1 MGESSAPID
10 MKLLRRLDRFDEFIR
25 KSQGLNK
32 QGVLDYDDLC
42 LFPSVQLPEGLFPES
57 LEGDALDWYSNLKL
71 EDVKTWI
78 DLSNAFVRQYEYN
91 CELAPTRTTLE
102 GTKRKPS
109 EDHKTYAK
117 RWRKVAAKLKAA
129 GKIGMVP
136 PPTYPYGMPAWY
148 NPQAV
153 CTYHSGAP
161 GHSTLDCKALKH
173 KIQDM
178 VESGEIIVRRRET
191 QGPNVNRNPL
201 PDHVNTIG
209 VIMDDTEY
217 MEQVKVLAR
226 EAEVF
231 GVTDQPFVIE
241 LPFEEDNKPF
251 VLDLTPAE
259 NEALEP
265 VVIEFPK
272 QEPVLSLQ
280 QVPWNYDEPDV
291 QIGEKSI
298 AKKEVSVV
306 TRSGKIASPF
316 EAASPIRANN
326 SEPPV
331 KPTITEKEA
340 LDFLKRLQRSEYN
353 VVEKLSKSP
362 AQITMLDL
370 LFSSDVHRDALIDIL
385 TRAQI
390 PRDISVDNFSNVVG
404 SVLFNKQIAFS
415 DDELPTEGIGH
426 NRALYI
432 TVRCNGKML
441 PKVLIDNGSALNI
454 CPWSTLEK
462 LGLQDIKLRPSGT
475 IVRGFDG
482 AQREPIGEADLVIE
496 MGLAQFQITCQV
508 MNFPSIYNILLG
520 RPWIHK
526 SGAVPSSLHQLLKF
540 VVNDKLITI
549 FAEEDCLV
557 ITDSGVK
564 EEGSQSVTMSPH
576 STSDIVS
583 VSWIT
588 TEEQTLSKASV
599 MMAREMIRGGY
610 KFDKGL
616 GRELQ
621 GILKPVKI
629 VEKRDTFGLGFRP
642 TAKDFKE
649 MKERKRAEKEGR
661 QGVLDIPPLRYTF
674 PRPAEVIMSEINP
687 VDGIE
692 ASLAQLFVGA
702 TFEDI
707 VPGEAEF
714 PDIPE
719 GSILNWT
726 AESLP
731 VRKEFRESDNEEVSD
746 SFAKDLE
753 QYEEKP
759 KPNLEETEK
768 INIGTEDEVK
778 EVQISIHLNKSQ
790 KKEMLEF
797 LTMFQD
803 VFAWSYDDM
812 TGISTDVV
820 VHRLPTDPSFP
831 PVKQK
836 PRKFKPDISLKIK
849 EQIEKQLQTNII
861 IVSHYPIWLSNP
873 VPVPKKSGEVR
884 VCVDYRDL
892 NKASPKDDFPLP
904 NIHILLDNTAG
915 HEIESFCDCFA
926 GYHQI
931 LMAEEDREKTA
942 FITPW
947 GTFCYRVM
955 PFGLKN
961 AGATYQRT
969 MTTLFHDMIH
979 REMEVYV
986 DDIIIK
992 SKRTED
998 HLDDLRKLFERLR
1011 KYNLKLNPA
1020 KCAFGAPAGKLL
1032 GFIVSKRGIEIDP
1045 AKIKAI
1051 REMPVPKTQKDV
1063 KSFLGK
1069 INFIGRFIAQ
1079 LTATCEPLFKLL
1091 RKNVPLYWNEECQQA
1106 FDKIKDYLL
1115 HPPVLVPPKPG
1126 RPLIMYLSV
1135 LDGAVGCVLGQHDDS
1150 GRKEQAIYYLS
1161 KKFTQYEANYS
1172 FIEKSCCALAWAAQ
1186 KLRHYLLSHTTYLI
1200 SRSDPLKY
1208 LLEKPMLTGRLAK
1221 WQIVLSEFD
1230 IVFTSQKAVKGQAI
1244 ADHLAENPRDD
1255 DYQPL
1260 HTYFPDEKILFVG
1273 ATDDISEQCPEWRL
1287 FFDGASNSLGAGI
1300 GAVLVSPEGKHY
1312 PAAAKLQFPCTN
1324 NMAEYEACIFGL
1336 KMALEMEIKELVA
1349 FSDSDL
1355 LVHQT
1360 LKQWITK
1367 DSKILPYHCSLL
1379 TLAKQFQNLEFRHLP
1394 RARNAFADALATLA
1408 SMIQYPDELKIEPIQ
1423 IQFQDKPAHCWAVDK
1438 SPDSIPWFNDI
1449 KEFLKTGSYPLH
1461 AGIKDKSFLRRMA
1474 SKFFLN
1480 GEVLYK
1486 RTSDLNLLRCVDEDE
1501 AQYMMKEVHS
1511 GVCGPHMN
1519 GHLLAKKIMRTGY
1532 FWLTM
1537 EHDCIDFVRRCIKC
1551 QMHGDIIRAPPTELH
1566 SMTAPWPCSMWGM
1579 DVIGTID
1586 PPASNGHRFILVAIE
1601 YFTKW
1606 VEAESFKHVTKKVVA
1621 NFLRDH
1627 IICRF
1632 GVPETLITDNAK
1644 NLNNDMVDGLCEQF
1658 KIRHRNSAIYR
1669 PQMNGAV
1676 EAANK
1681 NLKKI
1686 IRKMTERHRDWDEKL
1701 PYALMAYRTSI
1712 RTSTGATPYS
1722 LMYGMEAVLPAE
1734 VEIPSLRILMEAKLE
1749 EADWIKQRHEQLTS
1763 IDERRFNAICHGQCY
1778 QKRVARAY
1786 NKKVHRRAFEEG
1798 DKVLKRILSMQ
1809 DEAKGKFAPN
1819 WQGPFIVQKVLPG
1832 GALILAEMDG
1842 RAFPQPINSDM
1853 CKKFFI

>member
-1 MGESSAPID
+1 MHVTPPTFFQTTAEPVVPEHVFQNKPEMGDSSAQID
-10 MKLLRRLDRFDEFIR
+10 MKLLKRLDRFDEFIR
-25 KSQGLNK
+25 KSQGLSK

-42 LFPSVQLPEGLFPES
+42 LFPNVQLPVGFKTPKFNKYDGTGNPKTHLRLFANKLGKPVDDENLPLRLFPES
-57 LEGDALDWYSNLKL
+57 LEGDALDWCSNLKP
-71 EDVKTWI
+71 EEAKTWL
-78 DLSNAFVRQYEYN
+78 DLSNAFIRQYEYN

-117 RWRKVAAKLKAA
+117 RWRKVAAKVEPPMTEDEIIRTFIKAHDPPYFEEIFRMTGCSFAAIVNKLEEFDDFVRA
-129 GKIGMVP
+129 GKIVNVSALKSQLDALQGQGSNVKKPPFKKKEGDATFIWNQDPSPRPRYQHNPIYQPHYPYYSNPHPLRASGKIGTVP
-136 PPTYPYGMPAWY
+136 PPTYPYGMPVWY

-153 CTYHSGAP
+153 CAYHSGAP
-161 GHSTLDCKALKH
+161 GHATLDCKALKH
-173 KIQDM
+173 KVQDM
-178 VESGEIIVRRRET
+178 VESGEIVIRKREP
-191 QGPNVNRNPL
+191 QGPNVNQNPL
-201 PDHVNTIG
+201 PEHVG
-209 VIMDDTEY
+209 VIMDDAEY
-217 MEQVKVLAR
+217 EEQIKKL
-226 EAEVF
+226 
-231 GVTDQPFVIE
+231 
-241 LPFEEDNKPF
+241 
-251 VLDLTPAE
+251 
-259 NEALEP
+259 
-265 VVIEFPK
+265 
-272 QEPVLSLQ
+272 EPVLSLQ
-280 QVPWNYDEPDV
+280 QVPWNYDEPSI
-291 QIGEKSI
+291 QIGENSTT
-298 AKKEVSVV
+298 KKEVSVV
-306 TRSGKIASPF
+306 TRSGKTVNPF
-316 EAASPIRANN
+316 ETTTPIQANS
-326 SEPPV
+326 SEPPI

-340 LDFLKRLQRSEYN
+340 VDFLKRLQRSEYN
-353 VVEKLSKSP
+353 IVEKLSKSP

-390 PRDISVDNFSNVVG
+390 SRDISVDNFSNVVG

-496 MGLAQFQITCQV
+496 MGPAQFQITCQV

-557 ITDSGVK
+557 ITNSGVK

-661 QGVLDIPPLRYTF
+661 QGVLDIPPLHFTF
-674 PRPAEVIMSEINP
+674 PRPAE
-687 VDGIE
+687 
-692 ASLAQLFVGA
+692 
-702 TFEDI
+702 
-707 VPGEAEF
+707 
-714 PDIPE
+714 
-719 GSILNWT
+719 
-726 AESLP
+726 
-731 VRKEFRESDNEEVSD
+731 
-746 SFAKDLE
+746 
-753 QYEEKP
+753 
-759 KPNLEETEK
+759 
-768 INIGTEDEVK
+768 
-778 EVQISIHLNKSQ
+778 
-790 KKEMLEF
+790 
-797 LTMFQD
+797 D

-812 TGISTDVV
+812 TGISTDV
-820 VHRLPTDPSFP
+820 
-831 PVKQK
+831 
-836 PRKFKPDISLKIK
+836 
-849 EQIEKQLQTNII
+849 
-861 IVSHYPIWLSNP
+861 
-873 VPVPKKSGEVR
+873 
-884 VCVDYRDL
+884 VDYRDL

-947 GTFCYRVM
+947 GTFCNRVM

-979 REMEVYV
+979 REMEIYV

-1051 REMPVPKTQKDV
+1051 RDMPVPKTQKDV

-1079 LTATCEPLFKLL
+1079 LTATCEPLFRLL

-1115 HPPVLVPPKPG
+1115 QPPVLVPPKPG

-1221 WQIVLSEFD
+1221 WQIILSEFD

-1260 HTYFPDEKILFVG
+1260 RTYFPDERILFVG
-1273 ATDDISEQCPEWRL
+1273 ATDDISEQSPEWRL

-1312 PAAAKLQFPCTN
+1312 PAAAKLQFACTN

-1423 IQFQDKPAHCWAVDK
+1423 IQFQDKPAHCWAIDK
-1438 SPDSIPWFNDI
+1438 PSDNVPWYNDI
-1449 KEFLKTGSYPLH
+1449 KEFLRTGSYPLH
-1461 AGIKDKSFLRRMA
+1461 AGTKDKSFLRRMA

-1606 VEAESFKHVTKKVVA
+1606 VEAESFKHVTKKVVT

-1686 IRKMTERHRDWDEKL
+1686 IRKMTEKHRDWHEKL

-1842 RAFPQPINSDM
+1842 RVFPQPINSDM
-1853 CKKFFI
+1853 CKKYFI